1 MNTQQNIILTNLA
14 NAIYWASNFMWKE
27 SRMPLDSQ
35 LEDIHR
41 TREQIESVLKELQ
54 EYEENLKNK

>member
-14 NAIYWASNFMWKE
+14 NAIYWASNSMWME
-27 SRMPLDSQ
+27 NRFPLEHQ

-41 TREQIESVLKELQ
+41 TKEWIESALKELQ

>member
-35 LEDIHR
+35 LEDLHR
-41 TREQIESVLKELQ
+41 TRQWIESALKELQ
-54 EYEENLKNK
+54 EYEEILKNK

>member
-14 NAIYWASNFMWKE
+14 NAMYWASNFIWKE

-35 LEDIHR
+35 LDDIR
-41 TREQIESVLKELQ
+41 WTIELIESALKELQ

>member
-35 LEDIHR
+35 LEDIR
-41 TREQIESVLKELQ
+41 WTRKWIESALKELQ

>member
-1 MNTQQNIILTNLA
+1 MNTQQNIILSNLA

-41 TREQIESVLKELQ
+41 TIQWIESALKELQ